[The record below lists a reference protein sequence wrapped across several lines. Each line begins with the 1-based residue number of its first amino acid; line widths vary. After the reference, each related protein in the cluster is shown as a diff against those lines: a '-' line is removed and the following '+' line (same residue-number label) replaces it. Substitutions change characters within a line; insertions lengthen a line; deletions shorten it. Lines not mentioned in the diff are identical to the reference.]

1 MSKAQPK
8 LSELREFYAQ
18 AVAYTPEEQ
27 VHALRQVVK
36 WYDTKAAF
44 VPMTTVGARFNKLRE
59 LVLNNPG
66 VNEALSAAERIIPE
80 YEKHFLSGVKNAPS
94 LAAVKAEIKAKEKDL
109 KAKHDVKVAEERQ
122 VVESTAPLV
131 AALNQ
136 CFGAHTG
143 LSFRV
148 AGQQKVRE
156 YSNGVVSLGLHHA
169 TELAQLP
176 VPRALLSL
184 VDYVCK
190 AVSYDTAVGKISSAQ
205 YVAKL
210 PALLAGIDKWFDGG
224 SEQPGSASFQF
235 LKRARSDKAKLI
247 GERYRPYTYQAI
259 VWQRL
264 YQANGEW
271 VLKTALTAGLD
282 TPWPHRI
289 PIHLQKDGERGGRWK
304 VDIEKTRVRMT
315 DVKVTANLPEEEK
328 KQ

>member
-1 MSKAQPK
+1 M
-8 LSELREFYAQ
+8 E
-18 AVAYTPEEQ
+18 
-27 VHALRQVVK
+27 
-36 WYDTKAAF
+36 
-44 VPMTTVGARFNKLRE
+44 
-59 LVLNNPG
+59 
-66 VNEALSAAERIIPE
+66 
-80 YEKHFLSGVKNAPS
+80 
-94 LAAVKAEIKAKEKDL
+94 KAKG
-109 KAKHDVKVAEERQ
+109 VQ
-122 VVESTAPLV
+122 
-131 AALNQ
+131 LN
-136 CFGAHTG
+136 GTD
-143 LSFRV
+143 
-148 AGQQKVRE
+148 
-156 YSNGVVSLGLHHA
+156 SLGGYRLQPPSE
-169 TELAQLP
+169 TPTYSDL
-176 VPRALLSL
+176 
-184 VDYVCK
+184 
-190 AVSYDTAVGKISSAQ
+190 
-205 YVAKL
+205 
-210 PALLAGIDKWFDGG
+210 GIDKWFDGG